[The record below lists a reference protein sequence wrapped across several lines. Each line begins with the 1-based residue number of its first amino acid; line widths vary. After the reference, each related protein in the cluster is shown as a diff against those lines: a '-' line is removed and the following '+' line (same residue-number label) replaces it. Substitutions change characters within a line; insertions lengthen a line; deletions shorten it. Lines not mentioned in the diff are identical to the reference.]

1 MDWNKLRTQC
11 CPSCGSGLYAQ
22 SFLDG
27 TVMCKGTGC
36 TFKISEEKMSAIISD
51 RAKLPTF
58 APKLGDTE
66 LNNLGHREQSMDY
79 SDQQPDI

>member
-1 MDWNKLRTQC
+1 MDTDHVQRDAG
-11 CPSCGSGLYAQ
+11 CGFQDKRGK
-22 SFLDG
+22 DDR
-27 TVMCKGTGC
+27 
-36 TFKISEEKMSAIISD
+36 AIISD

-66 LNNLGHREQSMDY
+66 LNNLGHKEQSMDY